1 MRDEKLLLTD
11 TLREKFKIKN
21 KLLKK
26 AIGEIFGTFLLCFI
40 GLSVIAQLILKNEKM
55 NTWIQINVGWGF
67 AVTFSALAVSKVSG
81 GHLNPAVTMLFF
93 TFKIIDFKTML
104 VYFISQVIGAFLG
117 AAGVYVLYYDL
128 FEAFDGGVRTISGPK
143 GSAAVFTTFSPDWLS
158 PRGAFID
165 QIVGTGI
172 LCLFVVAIIDKKNK
186 IPEYLHC
193 LFFGLVLLMI
203 GCAFGANL
211 GYPINPARDF
221 GPRLFAFIIYGPEVF
236 TYPYPTYWLITII
249 APLIGGVLFG
259 WSYYF
264 FSGFHIDE
272 EPVQIIKSEYEPVS
286 TTDIPL
292 KVVKH

>member
-1 MRDEKLLLTD
+1 
-11 TLREKFKIKN
+11 
-21 KLLKK
+21 
-26 AIGEIFGTFLLCFI
+26 
-40 GLSVIAQLILKNEKM
+40 M

-67 AVTFSALAVSKVSG
+67 AVTFSALTVSKVSG
-81 GHLNPAVTMLFF
+81 GHLNPAVT
-93 TFKIIDFKTML
+93 IID
-104 VYFISQVIGAFLG
+104 YNYYSSQIIGAFLG

-128 FEAFDGGVRTISGPK
+128 FEAFDGGIRTISGPK

-272 EPVQIIKSEYEPVS
+272 DPITAMKESEYEPVS